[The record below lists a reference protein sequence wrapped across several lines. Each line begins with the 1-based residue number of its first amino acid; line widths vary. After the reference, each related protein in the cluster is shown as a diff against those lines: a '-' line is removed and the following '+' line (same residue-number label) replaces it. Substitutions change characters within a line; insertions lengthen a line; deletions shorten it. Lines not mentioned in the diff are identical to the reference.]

1 MKKKGQDIEE
11 EEDEE
16 DGQLENFDEEEGEE
30 EMAPNQTKAKANKTQ
45 ETNIPESKQFLGH
58 QS

>member
-16 DGQLENFDEEEGEE
+16 DGQLENFDEEEEE